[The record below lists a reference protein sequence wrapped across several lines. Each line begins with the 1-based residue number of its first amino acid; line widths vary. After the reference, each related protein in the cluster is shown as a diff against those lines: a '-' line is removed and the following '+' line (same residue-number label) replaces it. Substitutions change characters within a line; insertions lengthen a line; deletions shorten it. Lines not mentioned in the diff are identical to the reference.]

1 MAVAVREVTIANPA
15 RKRRNVA
22 RKQSLKQKA
31 AFGTKRVRAAAKAA
45 LSRQRK
51 RKRNPS
57 SFSIGHKARSAY
69 YRAKGAVRDALTKK
83 SRAAARRRNP
93 PGRVITGYGSTV
105 MNPRKRHKRNPARK
119 VISGY
124 GSTVMNP
131 RRRKKRNPSGKTNV
145 VFNPARKRRKRATG
159 SVRRKNRRRT
169 NPGEIFALV
178 NPNPATK
185 GRKSMARTRRK
196 TNRRR
201 KNAAG
206 STRRHSR
213 RRMNTRHRRRSNPGG
228 AVVKDWLSL
237 GAGAVVGG
245 VGATQLPQLVL
256 STSNTGAIGYL
267 ANMAATGILAAAAHM
282 LMKGNK
288 ALVAGIIAGGVGATI
303 KRVIGDY
310 SLLGSYG
317 ASLGMGDYLTNLNP
331 QYTFLP
337 TQSTAA
343 PSTAAPVAVN
353 VAGAGGGMGYLS
365 RPLY

>member
-31 AFGTKRVRAAAKAA
+31 AFGTKRVRAAAKAT

-105 MNPRKRHKRNPARK
+105 MNPRKR
-119 VISGY
+119 
-124 GSTVMNP
+124 
-131 RRRKKRNPSGKTNV
+131 
-145 VFNPARKRRKRATG
+145 RKRATG

-178 NPNPATK
+178 NPATK

-337 TQSTAA
+337 SQSTGGGGA
-343 PSTAAPVAVN
+343 PAAAPVAVN
-353 VAGAGGGMGYLS
+353 MAGAGGGMGYLS

>member
-1 MAVAVREVTIANPA
+1 
-15 RKRRNVA
+15 
-22 RKQSLKQKA
+22 
-31 AFGTKRVRAAAKAA
+31 
-45 LSRQRK
+45 
-51 RKRNPS
+51 
-57 SFSIGHKARSAY
+57 
-69 YRAKGAVRDALTKK
+69 
-83 SRAAARRRNP
+83 
-93 PGRVITGYGSTV
+93 
-105 MNPRKRHKRNPARK
+105 
-119 VISGY
+119 
-124 GSTVMNP
+124 
-131 RRRKKRNPSGKTNV
+131 
-145 VFNPARKRRKRATG
+145 
-159 SVRRKNRRRT
+159 
-169 NPGEIFALV
+169 
-178 NPNPATK
+178 
-185 GRKSMARTRRK
+185 MARTRRK

-303 KRVIGDY
+303 KRIIGDY